1 MGNSTHTALEST
13 VRLRPVLVRVETQA
27 ENGRTQAG
35 RIGGLSRSE
44 AKAAAAR
51 LNGKRGGRPRKIAG
65 RGTYA
70 IHQGS
75 VLNIL
80 PTLPADS
87 FAGMLSDPPY
97 EIGMMR
103 KGWDSSGIAFNPAFW
118 SEVYRVLMPGAY
130 LLACGSPRTYH
141 RLTCA
146 IEDAGFEIRDCLK
159 WLHGQ
164 GFPKSR
170 ATLKSAYEPIV
181 LARKPQGNIQP
192 LNIEECR
199 VNPGEMLQGSRGDFS
214 SWRQAEG
221 SEADWTKSD
230 WEPHDRGRYPTNI
243 IIDPTVAKLLRDKAN
258 FFYCPKATRKERDAG
273 LESFPLRP
281 SYMVEN
287 GSKRNTVV
295 RNPHP
300 CVKPL
305 GLTTWLAKLIRR
317 DGSLLVPFSG
327 SGSEM
332 IGGLQAGWGH
342 VVGIELSPE
351 YVEVAKARIAARVPV
366 SK

>member
-1 MGNSTHTALEST
+1 M
-13 VRLRPVLVRVETQA
+13 
-27 ENGRTQAG
+27 
-35 RIGGLSRSE
+35 
-44 AKAAAAR
+44 
-51 LNGKRGGRPRKIAG
+51 NGKRGGRPRKVAV
-65 RGTYA
+65 RGSYA
-70 IHQGS
+70 IHHGD
-75 VLNIL
+75 VLDIL

-103 KGWDSSGIAFNPAFW
+103 KGWDSSGIAFNPVFW

-159 WLHGQ
+159 WMFGT
-164 GFPKSR
+164 GFPKSK

-181 LARKPQGNIQP
+181 LARKPVGNLQP

-199 VNPGEMLQGSRGDFS
+199 VNPGEMLSGSGGNFTR
-214 SWRQAEG
+214 WREMEG
-221 SEADWTKSD
+221 KAKGMMKTTSD
-230 WEPHDRGRYPTNI
+230 LEPHDRGRYPTNI
-243 IIDPTVAKLLRDKAN
+243 IIDPTVAKLLGDKAN

-300 CVKPL
+300 CLKPL
-305 GLTTWLAKLIRR
+305 GLTTWLAKLIKR

-332 IGGLQAGWGH
+332 IGGLLAGWEK

-351 YVEVAKARIAARVPV
+351 YVEVAKARLASHVPA
-366 SK
+366 